1 MEGVACTL
9 ERPLTL
15 SALIC
20 TKWCSQKKKKIGA
33 LVVTI
38 ILPRVPYYLQPQF
51 KLQGGSKIDFF
62 YSYMHVKFMCLS
74 LDSSSSIR
82 KTDLPHLTSCT
93 FVVLSRNTV
102 MFFKV
107 QTAPEIYFLFDFCVR
122 PLETSSLALYI
133 SLWRLGTC
141 LLREQSSIISFRSSP
156 HFY

>member
-1 MEGVACTL
+1 MHSFVLSGVC
-9 ERPLTL
+9 
-15 SALIC
+15 
-20 TKWCSQKKKKIGA
+20 KKKKKFGA
-33 LVVTI
+33 LIVTI
-38 ILPRVPYYLQPQF
+38 ILPILHYLQLQF
-51 KLQGGSKIDFF
+51 KLKGGSKIDFF
-62 YSYMHVKFMCLS
+62 FSYMHIKFMCLS
-74 LDSSSSIR
+74 LDISSSIR

-102 MFFKV
+102 TFFKF

-122 PLETSSLALYI
+122 PFETSSLYI